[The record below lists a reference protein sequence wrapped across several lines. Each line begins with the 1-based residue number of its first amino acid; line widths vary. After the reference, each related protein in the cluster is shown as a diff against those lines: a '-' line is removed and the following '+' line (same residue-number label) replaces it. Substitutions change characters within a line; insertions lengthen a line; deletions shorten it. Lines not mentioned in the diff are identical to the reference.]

1 MKNNVRNQSAFRT
14 SYMPVPMK
22 IMLAPTTIQTTKT
35 PSVFAAARS
44 NNARPTMKMNTTKTN
59 TNKRHRRDVILF
71 VSTLVL
77 SSSKEAAMS
86 NNNASF
92 AKEDDDEETFQSP
105 LIKALLEQTEEN
117 KALRKLQL
125 ETKYCLRQSQMG
137 VGDCADIDEESIKR
151 IQKERAEKLKNE
163 AASKEEEGVDDGN
176 ASKSSSSVE

>member
-1 MKNNVRNQSAFRT
+1 
-14 SYMPVPMK
+14 MPVPMK

-44 NNARPTMKMNTTKTN
+44 NNARPTMKMNTSKTN
-59 TNKRHRRDVILF
+59 NKRHRRDVILF

-77 SSSKEAAMS
+77 SSSKEAAMNN
-86 NNNASF
+86 NNNASL
-92 AKEDDDEETFQSP
+92 AKEEEDQEAFQSP

-163 AASKEEEGVDDGN
+163 AAAKEEEGVDDEN